1 MKYLT
6 PEQVLLIHD
15 AVIKRT
21 GGSFG
26 VRDVGLMESAIFR
39 PQASFDEN
47 DLYVTIFEKAAAL
60 LHSLLKNHPFIDGN
74 KRTAFTSCGLFLQL
88 NGYHLINR
96 HKESVEFA
104 LRVEDQSLSFEEI
117 VAWLAENTKKQI

>member
-1 MKYLT
+1 LS
-6 PEQVLLIHD
+6 LLSEWK
-15 AVIKRT
+15 IKVC
-21 GGSFG
+21 GSFG